1 MMASI
6 SFGLMV
12 YSISSMPEGLSNAL
26 FMTFPFFV
34 IIAAFTYAE
43 EMMSKV
49 QMLCIAGAYVGV
61 LIITNSQI
69 DHMSFK

>member
-1 MMASI
+1 
-6 SFGLMV
+6 
-12 YSISSMPEGLSNAL
+12 
-26 FMTFPFFV
+26 MTFPFFV